1 VEYPS
6 EDVRRI
12 LQKTLGVPLF
22 QEQAM
27 KLAMA
32 VAGFTPAEA
41 DGLRRALSHK
51 RAEERLGPFHQRFV
65 EGGVARGYT
74 PEYVDTLFRQF
85 RGFAHYGFPESHSA
99 SFALLAYASSWL
111 KCHYPAAFTAAL
123 LNSQPMGFYAPHTL
137 VADAQRH
144 GVKVLGVDVNHSGW
158 DCTMEEGGAL
168 RLGMRMVRGL
178 QEAAGRRVEASRQGG
193 RYASVGELARR
204 TRAPRHELA
213 RLALSGA
220 LGSISGSRR
229 DALWE
234 IQALGPLE
242 ENDLF
247 FGMAMDGTQVELPQM
262 NVAERVS
269 KDFETVGVS
278 LEKHPLELLR
288 PALRKRG
295 AVTAAG
301 LERVRSGARVAVGGM
316 LICRQ
321 MPPTAKGFCFL
332 SLEDETGI
340 ANLVVAPD
348 AYARFRKD
356 IHGALFLVGQGTL
369 EKTGKVLNVKVQ
381 HLEPLAQGLPG

>member
-1 VEYPS
+1 
-6 EDVRRI
+6 
-12 LQKTLGVPLF
+12 
-22 QEQAM
+22 
-27 KLAMA
+27 
-32 VAGFTPAEA
+32 
-41 DGLRRALSHK
+41 
-51 RAEERLGPFHQRFV
+51 
-65 EGGVARGYT
+65 
-74 PEYVDTLFRQF
+74 VDTLFRQF

-99 SFALLAYASSWL
+99 SFALLSYASSWL

-144 GVKVLGVDVNHSGW
+144 GVEVRGVDVNRSGW
-158 DCTMEEGGAL
+158 DCTLEEGGAL
-168 RLGMRMVRGL
+168 RLGLRMVRGL
-178 QEAAGRRVEASRQGG
+178 QEAAGRRVETARQGQHY
-193 RYASVGELARR
+193 RSIGELARR

-220 LGSISGSRR
+220 LGSLSGSRR

-242 ENDLF
+242 ESDLF
-247 FGMAMDGTQVELPQM
+247 FGMAMDGTSVQLPQM

-288 PALRKRG
+288 PMLRKRG

-340 ANLVVAPD
+340 ANLVVPPD
-348 AYARFRKD
+348 MYARFRKD

-381 HLEPLAQGLPG
+381 QLEPIANALSG

>member
-1 VEYPS
+1 
-6 EDVRRI
+6 
-12 LQKTLGVPLF
+12 
-22 QEQAM
+22 M
-27 KLAMA
+27 KLAMT
-32 VAGFTPAEA
+32 VGGFSAAEA

-65 EGGVARGYT
+65 EGGVARGYA
-74 PEYVDTLFRQF
+74 PEYVDTLFKQF

-111 KCHYPAAFTAAL
+111 KYHYPMAFTAAL

-144 GVKVLGVDVNHSGW
+144 GVRVLEADVNHSDW
-158 DCTMEEGGAL
+158 DCTLEKGEHGDGL
-168 RLGMRMVRGL
+168 RLGLRMVRGL
-178 QEAAGRRVEASRQGG
+178 QVAAGQRVGTARQGRPFTSIG
-193 RYASVGELARR
+193 DLARR

-213 RLALSGA
+213 RLALAGA
-220 LGSISGSRR
+220 LGSLNRSRR

-242 ENDLF
+242 ETDLF
-247 FGMAMDGTQVELPQM
+247 FGMSMDGTPAALPQM
-262 NVAERVS
+262 NIGDRVS
-269 KDFETVGVS
+269 TDFETVGVS

-301 LERVRSGARVAVGGM
+301 LERVRAGARVAVGGM

-340 ANLVVAPD
+340 ANLVLPPD

-381 HLEPLAQGLPG
+381 QLEPIISAMRL